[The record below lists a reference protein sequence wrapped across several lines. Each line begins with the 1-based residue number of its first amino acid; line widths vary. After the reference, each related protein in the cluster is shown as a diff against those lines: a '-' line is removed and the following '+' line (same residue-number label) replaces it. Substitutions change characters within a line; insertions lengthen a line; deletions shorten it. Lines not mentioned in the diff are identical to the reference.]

1 MLKRSENWPIGCYG
15 NAAVIDAAL
24 FGTVWLL
31 VVVMRVDVASR
42 TSLQN
47 RWHKRLFGLLLALA
61 LIAAACSENPP
72 EQAAQPGEPST
83 TTTTTTTTT
92 TPATP
97 ATPATT
103 TTLGLSEFAGFS
115 VRVLVF
121 DNPTMDAI
129 QELTPEFFTEPTGIE
144 VQFVNAEE
152 AQLLTVEEGV
162 TEFVVFGTGIPDF
175 SLVMIDSRQAT
186 QFGPTILVDIAP
198 SAAEDLPLG
207 IDLDLGIVEANLGTY
222 TPSVVEANSVD
233 DALYAVPFYAE
244 SSIIAYN
251 QQIIDDNGI
260 EFPDEPTWQQVA
272 DIARA
277 VDTNETTGI
286 CSNGIPEWDEFAAL
300 HTTVVNAFGGTWWE
314 ANDDGTPGQPQ
325 INQADSGFRAATEF
339 YVDLITDAGP
349 DNFATTGFDECLE
362 QFQNGNVA
370 IWYGS
375 TAAPPLLEATS
386 SPIAGNVGY
395 ARAPTA
401 ETDASGSLST
411 FGLGLPT
418 ARGPAPPLAA
428 WDFVRWATSPDILQ
442 LIAENSTDGWRD
454 PAIVGAAVR
463 LSDFEIPELREA
475 TAPFIDVVF
484 DEINATNPNNPGTT
498 PRPGLPGVQFVSTP
512 GFRELGDLCSAE
524 ISTAIEGQIS
534 VDDALDNCQRV
545 AAEISIDQNLVS
557 VPPLFRSDLPTAQ
570 MLLESIGLTS
580 SHTFVDQD
588 GNPISESEAAGA
600 LVIYQELPH
609 RRLVLPG
616 REIQLTLQV
625 PE

>member
-375 TAAPPLLEATS
+375 TAAPPLLEATN

-401 ETDASGSLST
+401 DTGGSGTLRTWSLLSPVTAISNADAELE
-411 FGLGLPT
+411 FI
-418 ARGPAPPLAA
+418 
-428 WDFVRWATSPDILQ
+428 RWATSPDIIR
-442 LIAENSTDGWRD
+442 LIAENADDGWGD
-454 PAIVGAAVR
+454 PAVVGAATKFAD
-463 LSDFEIPELREA
+463 LEIPELREA
-475 TAPFIDVVF
+475 TDPYIDIVT
-484 DEINATNPNNPGTT
+484 DEIEAAEPDAPGTS
-498 PRPGLPGVQFVSTP
+498 PRPGSAIQSRGSDRLSFPDVGN
-512 GFRELGDLCSAE
+512 GCSAE
-524 ISTAIEGQIS
+524 ILSAIEGQIS
-534 VDDALDNCQRV
+534 VDEALDNCQ
-545 AAEISIDQNLVS
+545 AIATDGQSPIS
-557 VPPLFRSDLPTAQ
+557 VPLLSGLDLPTAQ
-570 MLLESIGLTS
+570 STLESIGLTS

-588 GNPISESEAAGA
+588 GNPIPESEALGA
-600 LVIYQELPH
+600 EVVSYDPTFQ
-609 RRLVLPG
+609 RRADPG
-616 REIQLTLQV
+616 TEVELTLQA

>member
-1 MLKRSENWPIGCYG
+1 MTSYPLAERSSPK
-15 NAAVIDAAL
+15 
-24 FGTVWLL
+24 
-31 VVVMRVDVASR
+31 
-42 TSLQN
+42 N
-47 RWHKRLFGLLLALA
+47 RSHTRLFGLLLALA
-61 LIAAACSENPP
+61 LIAAACSQTPE
-72 EQAAQPGEPST
+72 EQAAPPPGEPST
-83 TTTTTTTTT
+83 TTTATTTTT
-92 TPATP
+92 
-97 ATPATT
+97 TPATT
-103 TTLGLSEFAGFS
+103 TTLGLSEFAGAE
-115 VRVLVF
+115 VTVLVQT
-121 DNPTMDAI
+121 NPTMDAI

-144 VQFVNAEE
+144 VTFTNLEDFNNSVEN
-152 AQLLTVEEGV
+152 TVR
-162 TEFVVFGTGIPDF
+162 TDLSFGDF
-175 SLVMIDSRQAT
+175 SVIMMDAFDTTQLGNVRGDSIVDLSFR
-186 QFGPTILVDIAP
+186 FGSLGGDELPP
-198 SAAEDLPLG
+198 SA
-207 IDLDLGIVEANLGTY
+207 LDADYIPPVLQ
-222 TPSVVEANSVD
+222 ANSIG
-233 DALYAVPFYAE
+233 DAVYAVPFSAE
-244 SSIIAYN
+244 SSIIMYN
-251 QQIIDDNGI
+251 QQIIDGNGI
-260 EFPDEPTWQQVA
+260 TFPEAPTWQQVA

-286 CSNGIPEWDEFAAL
+286 CSNGIPEWDQFAAL
-300 HTTVVNAFGGTWWE
+300 HTTVVNTFGGTWWE
-314 ANDDGTPGQPQ
+314 AIDSAGTPVGSTEPEANVISTPGQPQ
-325 INQADSGFRAATEF
+325 INQPDSGFRAATEF

-349 DNFATTGFDECLE
+349 DNFSTTGFDECLE